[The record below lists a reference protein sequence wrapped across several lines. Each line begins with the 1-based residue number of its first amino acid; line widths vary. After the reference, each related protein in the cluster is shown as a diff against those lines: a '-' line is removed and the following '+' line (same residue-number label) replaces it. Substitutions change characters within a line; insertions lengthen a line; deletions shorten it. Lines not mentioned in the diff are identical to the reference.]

1 MGNEWEDMV
10 FQLGKWKNRDITVFQ
25 GSNLEDIQLLLDDHT
40 IKAQMI
46 RSNPSVKFMEEKALK
61 WEKKML
67 YIQEVLEIW
76 IKVQGMYVYLEPI
89 FKYED
94 INKSLLQESIKF
106 QIVNKIWLQSMEH
119 IEADL
124 RVLKVFDIPNILED
138 LKQCVEI
145 ME

>member
-1 MGNEWEDMV
+1 
-10 FQLGKWKNRDITVFQ
+10 
-25 GSNLEDIQLLLDDHT
+25 
-40 IKAQMI
+40 MI

-106 QIVNKIWLQSMEH
+106 
-119 IEADL
+119 
-124 RVLKVFDIPNILED
+124 
-138 LKQCVEI
+138 
-145 ME
+145 